1 MAKEITLADLKY
13 QSRLRADKVGST
25 YIKEDELLS
34 YINKSGAELYD
45 LLIGAYGNDY
55 YLKEAEFKVQHGVS
69 DYDLPEDFYKLLGV
83 DFQITQQRKLT
94 LKPYMFNE
102 RNRYQEGAYWSA
114 VIGISGPRY
123 HLQNNQIKFRPTP
136 DGAYTLV
143 LHYIPC
149 FTDLVEDTDV
159 LNGVNG
165 WEEYIIL
172 DAAIKM
178 LMKEESD
185 TSGLERQR
193 DRILLRINTM
203 AENRDASQSFKVN
216 DVQKDW
222 INIEGDTYR
231 Y

>member
-1 MAKEITLADLKY
+1 MAKQITLADLKL
-13 QSRLRADKVGST
+13 QARQRADKVGST
-25 YIKEDELLS
+25 FIKESELVN

-55 YLKEAEFKVQHGVS
+55 YLKEYEFQVQDGVS
-69 DYDLPEDFYKLLGV
+69 EYDLPADFYKLLGV

-123 HLQNNQIKFRPTP
+123 HLQNEKIKFRPTP
-136 DGAYTLV
+136 DGGYTLV

-149 FTDLVEDTDV
+149 FTDLVDDADL

-178 LMKEESD
+178 LVKEESD
-185 TSGLERQR
+185 VSQLEKHK

-203 AENRDASQSFKVN
+203 AENRDAGQSFKVN

>member
-25 YIKEDELLS
+25 YIKDDELIS

-55 YLKEAEFKVQHGVS
+55 YLKESEFKVQHGVS

-83 DFQITQQRKLT
+83 DFQITAQRKLT

-149 FTDLVEDTDV
+149 FADLENDEDV

-185 TSGLERQR
+185 TSALERQR
-193 DRILLRINTM
+193 DRILIRINTM
-203 AENRDASQSFKVN
+203 AENRDAGQSFKVS